1 MGGGVVGVAEER
13 KCKMCVCV
21 TGGTKGI
28 SPTELCYTHT
38 HYTFSFSGHTK
49 STQKYNIDKPKNLLN
64 NSFLFYSLAPMFEVL
79 LVFKAQLIS
88 RPLSATQCCHTAG
101 LMTLP
106 DVTLAPGA
114 THCDTH
120 CPTHI

>member
-1 MGGGVVGVAEER
+1 MWPHRSIYRYFLA
-13 KCKMCVCV
+13 MN
-21 TGGTKGI
+21 
-28 SPTELCYTHT
+28 
-38 HYTFSFSGHTK
+38 
-49 STQKYNIDKPKNLLN
+49 NIKHKPKNILN